1 MKDIKRE
8 NDSYRGNENQSFNE
22 FKRFEAE
29 DFKNSELVKQAFEA
43 YKSEEVKKISF
54 VDAIKEKGK
63 NKKRF

>member
-22 FKRFEAE
+22 FKKFEAE

-43 YKSEEVKKISF
+43 YKSEEVKI
-54 VDAIKEKGK
+54 
-63 NKKRF
+63 